1 LAYEISSYFGVL
13 WVLIDN
19 INDILLLLI
28 FHILL
33 ISMSM
38 HFWINFIYRPP
49 IFEALVRII

>member
-38 HFWINFIYRPP
+38 HFRINFIYRPP